1 MATAITPT
9 IGNQVEDNN
18 SFESKGRKSVSQIYA
33 ATSIPIF
40 ATGAALQ
47 HFCYEQLTGAMTINA
62 ATTVS
67 RLSQWDEV
75 VFWFEVDGTQRI
87 VTFGTNFKS
96 SGTVTIPADKGAAVR
111 CIFDGTNLRVV
122 SREIY
127 A

>member
-9 IGNQVEDNN
+9 VGNQVADSN
-18 SFESKGRKSVSQIYA
+18 SFTDKGRKSVSQIYA
-33 ATSIPIF
+33 ATSIPLF

-47 HFCYEQLTGAMTINA
+47 HFCYAQLTGAMTINA
-62 ATTVS
+62 ETTVS
-67 RLSQWDEV
+67 RLTQWDEV

-87 VTFGTNFKS
+87 VTFGTGFKS
-96 SGTVTIPADKGAAVR
+96 SGTVTIPADKGAVVR
-111 CIFDGTNLRVV
+111 CIFDGTNLRVA